1 MKRRIFAIKEEIEEK
16 QNKEQEKDLNPL
28 TQNHNLE
35 NITSSNNIEEIQ
47 NDINDDDINIDEEI
61 EKERMKKNQKLKEK
75 EKLNQIIKILK
86 IEKEKKSKDDI
97 KELKDYLSSHYDF
110 FRNLL
115 KQSEERFLKLIPV
128 LNFETFEANE
138 RIVNFGEEGDK
149 CYVLLKGSV
158 GIYKPFP
165 ITKIMTLRQYVEYIA
180 QVKDEE
186 KNKTKFERILNYNS
200 KIDKNQ
206 LYLIDFDYT
215 KVPMYSTGL
224 TIVLEEERELA
235 IGNSGIAFGEM
246 ALIKNEPRNATII
259 ALEKCFL
266 ISIDKS
272 DYTKIVKDI
281 EEQRIIFLYEKIYII
296 LFILIKILS
305 YERIDFF

>member
-28 TQNHNLE
+28 TQNHNPE
-35 NITSSNNIEEIQ
+35 NITSDNNIEEIQ
-47 NDINDDDINIDEEI
+47 NNINDVDDINIDEEI

-128 LNFETFEANE
+128 LNFESFEANE

-165 ITKIMTLRQYVEYIA
+165 ITKRMTLKQYVEYLA
-180 QVKDEE
+180 NVRDEE
-186 KNKTKFERILNYNS
+186 KNKVKFERILNYNS
-200 KIDKNQ
+200 RIDKNQ
-206 LYLIDFDYT
+206 LYLIDFNPE
-215 KVPMYSTGL
+215 KVPYFSSGL
-224 TIVLEEERELA
+224 TIVLEE
-235 IGNSGIAFGEM
+235 S
-246 ALIKNEPRNATII
+246 
-259 ALEKCFL
+259 
-266 ISIDKS
+266 
-272 DYTKIVKDI
+272 
-281 EEQRIIFLYEKIYII
+281 
-296 LFILIKILS
+296 
-305 YERIDFF
+305 